1 MSDNPFSSS
10 LLDKDDKKPSS
21 LEEDS
26 NTLSLHSISDLSKN
40 DTSAS
45 LEYCT
50 KSVDETIN
58 ALGTDGK
65 NGLSDMNDIQSRQ
78 DEYGENECKS
88 DDDDEPLIVQFLKTF
103 TEDPLILLL
112 IASAVVSF
120 LMGNTD
126 DAVSIT
132 MAIVIVVTVGFVQEY
147 RSEKT
152 LEALNELVPME
163 CHLIRNGNS
172 NANILASTLVPG
184 DLVVLRTGDKVPA
197 DIRVIESVNLHI
209 NESSLTGETTPVLK
223 NPDAVKS
230 KGNTIPIA
238 ERSNIAFMG
247 TLVTDGSAKG
257 IVVGTGKN
265 TMFGKVFEMMN
276 AIKKPKTPLQQA
288 MDKLGKDLSYFS
300 FILIGVI
307 CLIGVIQGRSWLT
320 MFQISVSLAVAAIP
334 EGLPIIVTVTL
345 ALGVLRMANKK
356 AIVKRLPSVETLGS
370 VNVICS
376 DKTGTLTMNM
386 MKVTKL
392 WTLGSMQ
399 NETHAM
405 DIENK
410 RQTHGIY
417 NDFIKTLNSS
427 DGADKKKFSDIY
439 KLLECGNLCNTAIY
453 SNEQYKYIG
462 NPTEI
467 AIMDLLKEFGMQDK
481 RNDIKYGKKYELPFN
496 SSRKYMAIS
505 LENDELFVKGALE
518 KVLANSK
525 YYLSATGKKEKLTNE
540 LKAKIQAT
548 EKTLAGE
555 GLRIIAT
562 ATGTLN
568 KNDTLKSDDDVN
580 ELTFL
585 GLIGMK
591 DPPRPH
597 VAESIEHLLEGQVHI
612 IMITGDSP
620 TTALSIAGQIG
631 IPLDLT
637 NPENNMITG
646 DKLDHMNEDELADVI
661 DRVNVFARATPNH
674 KLMIVKALQKR
685 GDVVGMTGDGVND
698 APALKLADIGIA
710 MGKNGTDVAK
720 EASDMVLVDDDFSTI
735 LSAIEEGKG
744 IFNNIQN
751 FITFQ
756 LSTSVAALSLVL
768 LSTLFNLPTPL
779 NAMQILWINILMDGP
794 PAQSLGVEPV
804 GHEVM
809 KRPPRKRDEKILTYK
824 LFKRVLQSAVCILIG
839 TLFIFVKEMVDGEIT
854 KRDTTITFT
863 CFVFFDMFNAVACRH
878 TTKSI
883 FEVGFFNNKMFNYAV
898 GLSLLGQMCAIYL
911 PFAQSI
917 FSTEALSLYDLLFL
931 LMISSSVFI
940 ADEVRK
946 YYSKEKELLTQGVFS
961 QV

>member
-10 LLDKDDKKPSS
+10 LLDKDDKKPS
-21 LEEDS
+21 LLKEDS
-26 NTLSLHSISDLSKN
+26 NTLSLNSISDLSKN

-65 NGLSDMNDIQSRQ
+65 SGLSDMNDIHSRQ

-481 RNDIKYGKKYELPFN
+481 RNDIKYEKKYELPFN

-540 LKAKIQAT
+540 LKTKIQAT

-562 ATGTLN
+562 ATGNLN

-597 VAESIEHLLEGQVHI
+597 VAESIEHLLEGQVQI

-661 DRVNVFARATPNH
+661 DRVSVFARATPNH

-854 KRDTTITFT
+854 KRDTTMTFT

>member
-540 LKAKIQAT
+540 LKIKIQAT

-854 KRDTTITFT
+854 KRDTTMTFT

-883 FEVGFFNNKMFNYAV
+883 FDVGFFNNKMFNYAV

>member
-10 LLDKDDKKPSS
+10 LLDKDDKKLSL

-661 DRVNVFARATPNH
+661 DRVSVFARATPNH

-854 KRDTTITFT
+854 KRDTTMTFT

>member
-10 LLDKDDKKPSS
+10 LLDKDDKKPSL

-540 LKAKIQAT
+540 LKTKIQAT

-854 KRDTTITFT
+854 KRDTTMTFT

-883 FEVGFFNNKMFNYAV
+883 FDVGFFNNKMFNYAV

>member
-1 MSDNPFSSS
+1 MSDNPFSSN
-10 LLDKDDKKPSS
+10 LLDKDDKKPSL
-21 LEEDS
+21 LEEGS
-26 NTLSLHSISDLSKN
+26 NTLSLNSISDLSKN

-45 LEYCT
+45 SEYCT

-65 NGLSDMNDIQSRQ
+65 SGLCDMNDIQSRQ
-78 DEYGENECKS
+78 DQYGENECKS

-126 DAVSIT
+126 DAISIT

-197 DIRVIESVNLHI
+197 DIRIIESVNLNI

-223 NPDAVKS
+223 NPDPVES
-230 KGNTIPIA
+230 RGNTIPIA

-399 NETHAM
+399 NENHVM

-410 RQTHGIY
+410 KQKHGIY
-417 NDFIKTLNSS
+417 NDFVKTLNSS
-427 DGADKKKFSDIY
+427 DGADKKQFSDIH

-453 SNEQYKYIG
+453 SSEQYKYIG

-467 AIMDLLKEFGMQDK
+467 AIMDLLREFGIQDK
-481 RNDIKYGKKYELPFN
+481 RYDIKYEKKYELPFN

-525 YYLSATGKKEKLTNE
+525 FYLSSTGKKEKLTNE
-540 LKAKIQAT
+540 LKTKIQST
-548 EKTLAGE
+548 EKTLALE

-562 ATGTLN
+562 ATGSLN
-568 KNDTLKSDDDVN
+568 KNGVLKSDDDVN
-580 ELTFL
+580 DLTFL

-824 LFKRVLQSAVCILIG
+824 LFKRVLQSAICIIIG

-854 KRDTTITFT
+854 KRDTTMTFT

-917 FSTEALSLYDLLFL
+917 FNTEALSLYDLLL
-931 LMISSSVFI
+931 LLIISSSVFI

>member
-10 LLDKDDKKPSS
+10 LLDKDDKKLSL

-540 LKAKIQAT
+540 LKIKIQAT

-854 KRDTTITFT
+854 KRDTTMTFT

>member
-26 NTLSLHSISDLSKN
+26 NTLSLNSISDLSKN

-540 LKAKIQAT
+540 LKIKIQAT

-562 ATGTLN
+562 ATGNLN

-580 ELTFL
+580 DLTFL

-854 KRDTTITFT
+854 KRDTTMTFT

>member
-10 LLDKDDKKPSS
+10 LLDKDDKKPSL

-505 LENDELFVKGALE
+505 LENDEMFVKGALE

-540 LKAKIQAT
+540 LKTKIQAT

-854 KRDTTITFT
+854 KRDTTMTFT

-883 FEVGFFNNKMFNYAV
+883 FDVGFFNNKMFNYAV

>member
-10 LLDKDDKKPSS
+10 LLDKDDKKPSL

-257 IVVGTGKN
+257 IVVGIGKN

-505 LENDELFVKGALE
+505 LENDEMFVKGALE

-854 KRDTTITFT
+854 KRDTTMTFT

-883 FEVGFFNNKMFNYAV
+883 FDVGFFNNKMFNYAV